1 MPGFQRFLLV
11 DNVAENRFLISKA
24 LLKAF
29 PDAVVSE
36 CQDTATAIAL
46 ISSESCNVIIVHRAR
61 DLDGTTFI
69 DLVRRYMPRAPIVL
83 ISEEAT
89 PPGSSQG
96 AANRVVSWDAWQS
109 IGSVCAELIAQNEK
123 HWPSSSNTDP
133 A

>member
-1 MPGFQRFLLV
+1 MPGFHRFLLV
-11 DNVAENRFLISKA
+11 DNVAENRFLLSKA

-36 CQDTATAIAL
+36 CQDTSTAIAL
-46 ISSESCNVIIVHRAR
+46 ISGESCSVIVVHQAR
-61 DLDGTTFI
+61 DLDGSTFI
-69 DLVRRYMPRAPIVL
+69 DLVRRYVPRAPIVL
-83 ISEEAT
+83 ISEEPT

-109 IGSVCAELIAQNEK
+109 IGSVCGELIAQNEK
-123 HWPSSSNTDP
+123 EGNSNRP

>member
-1 MPGFQRFLLV
+1 MPDFHRFLLV

-24 LLKAF
+24 LLRAF

-36 CQDTATAIAL
+36 CQDTSTAIAL
-46 ISSESCNVIIVHRAR
+46 ISGEKYNVIIVHRAR

-69 DLVRRYMPRAPIVL
+69 DLVRRYMPRVPIVL
-83 ISEEAT
+83 ISEEPT

-96 AANRVVSWDAWQS
+96 AASRVVSWDAWQS
-109 IGSVCAELIAQNEK
+109 IGTVCDELIAESEK
-123 HWPSSSNTDP
+123 HWPSHSNSDP